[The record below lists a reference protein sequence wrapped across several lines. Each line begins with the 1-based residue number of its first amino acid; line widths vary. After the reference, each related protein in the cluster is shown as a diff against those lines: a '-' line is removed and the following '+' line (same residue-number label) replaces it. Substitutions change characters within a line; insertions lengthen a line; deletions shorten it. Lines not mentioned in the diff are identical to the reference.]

1 MTTTFTFSLHLNSSA
16 APITKRKK
24 RRSEACQGPKILQHD
39 KDQRSQTSGN
49 QKETVTTDGSTA
61 RSACHSKEPMC
72 MHLCT
77 FKYYYKYKY
86 IYIYICI
93 LLYHC
98 ASTSY
103 LTGTCVS
110 GCCHDSINELPSD
123 GKYCKVNLLSRRLP
137 PQPITVELVTQP
149 APEYSEVEARGA
161 CHRDSNLVLIGEK
174 CLPGTSDG
182 RESQES
188 IKGGRRAS

>member
-1 MTTTFTFSLHLNSSA
+1 MRTESINLYCIIILSA
-16 APITKRKK
+16 LDDYKIYAQLALKFERRPDYKKK

-86 IYIYICI
+86 IYIYMYII
-93 LLYHC
+93 ISLRV
-98 ASTSY
+98 Y
-103 LTGTCVS
+103 LVFDRHMCQWV
-110 GCCHDSINELPSD
+110 
-123 GKYCKVNLLSRRLP
+123 LS
-137 PQPITVELVTQP
+137 
-149 APEYSEVEARGA
+149 
-161 CHRDSNLVLIGEK
+161 
-174 CLPGTSDG
+174 
-182 RESQES
+182 
-188 IKGGRRAS
+188 

>member
-39 KDQRSQTSGN
+39 KDQRSQPSGI

-86 IYIYICI
+86 IYIYIYMYI
-93 LLYHC
+93 IISLRV
-98 ASTSY
+98 Y
-103 LTGTCVS
+103 LVFDRHMCQWV
-110 GCCHDSINELPSD
+110 
-123 GKYCKVNLLSRRLP
+123 LS
-137 PQPITVELVTQP
+137 
-149 APEYSEVEARGA
+149 
-161 CHRDSNLVLIGEK
+161 
-174 CLPGTSDG
+174 
-182 RESQES
+182 
-188 IKGGRRAS
+188 